1 MTLYVGNGAKVTRPG
16 KPVEVGRCM
25 ARRAKWTALP
35 LGLMLCATPAAAQ
48 GPLTKQDPASAQ
60 PTLPKPMPDLTVPGS
75 GSGDG
80 ASKKPRARLAPHPRD
95 HHRRHA
101 RGFAEPLER
110 PALANVEL
118 VEPLPHPPQPPHVTV
133 PVPAY
138 PLENFVT
145 YFTTPPP
152 PVVCRPTR
160 RDRFKPDLGLV
171 DERPVLCTADNP

>member
-1 MTLYVGNGAKVTRPG
+1 ML
-16 KPVEVGRCM
+16 
-25 ARRAKWTALP
+25 RRANWTVVS
-35 LGLMLCATPAAAQ
+35 LGLVLCGSPAIAQ
-48 GPLTKQDPASAQ
+48 GPLTTQDPASAQ
-60 PTLPKPMPDLTVPGS
+60 PKLPKPMPELTMP

-80 ASKKPRARLAPHPRD
+80 ASKKPPAHLLS
-95 HHRRHA
+95 HHRDRHRHRA

-118 VEPLPHPPQPPHVTV
+118 VERLPHPPQPPHVTV

-145 YFTTPPP
+145 YFTAPPP

-160 RDRFKPDLGLV
+160 RDRFKPEFGLV